1 MTGDEHTAPEEP
13 DSVPDTPGEPS
24 ADRYL
29 LRLYVAGMSP
39 RSRRAL
45 ENLRGLLERVLAG
58 NYELEV
64 VDIYQ
69 EPDEAEKNQI
79 VAAPTLIKSAP
90 SPVKVLVGDMS
101 DTRRLLIG
109 LDIALLER
117 HGRQDAEPA
126 DDD

>member
-1 MTGDEHTAPEEP
+1 VADANRTGPAEPGSLPDAP
-13 DSVPDTPGEPS
+13 SEPS
-24 ADRYL
+24 PDRYL

-45 ENLRGLLERVLAG
+45 ESLRDLLERVLAG
-58 NYELEV
+58 NYDLEV

-90 SPVKVLVGDMS
+90 NPVKILVGDMS

-109 LDIALLER
+109 LDVAILER
-117 HGRQDAEPA
+117 HGLQDDQPA
-126 DDD
+126 DD

>member
-1 MTGDEHTAPEEP
+1 MADDNRADPAEP
-13 DSVPDTPGEPS
+13 GPSEDAPS
-24 ADRYL
+24 ASSPDRYL

-45 ENLRGLLERVLAG
+45 ENLRDLLERVLAG

-69 EPDEAEKNQI
+69 EPDEAAKNQI

-90 SPVKVLVGDMS
+90 NPVKVLVGDMS
-101 DTRRLLIG
+101 DTGRLLIG
-109 LDIALLER
+109 LDVALLER
-117 HGRQDAEPA
+117 HRRQDAQPA
-126 DDD
+126 DD

>member
-1 MTGDEHTAPEEP
+1 MADDDRTGPIEADSPPGAPGGSSP
-13 DSVPDTPGEPS
+13 
-24 ADRYL
+24 DRYL

-45 ENLRGLLERVLAG
+45 ESLRDLLERVLAG
-58 NYELEV
+58 SYELEV

-117 HGRQDAEPA
+117 QGRHDAEPA
-126 DDD
+126 GD

>member
-1 MTGDEHTAPEEP
+1 MADDDRTGPAEPGSPPDAPNGSP
-13 DSVPDTPGEPS
+13 P
-24 ADRYL
+24 DRYL

-45 ENLRGLLERVLAG
+45 ENLHDLLERVLAG

-69 EPDEAEKNQI
+69 EPDEAAKNQI

-90 SPVKVLVGDMS
+90 NPVKVLVGDMS

-109 LDIALLER
+109 LDVALLER
-117 HGRQDAEPA
+117 HGRQDAQP

>member
-1 MTGDEHTAPEEP
+1 MAGDDRTGPVEP
-13 DSVPDTPGEPS
+13 DSLPDAPS
-24 ADRYL
+24 GSPPDRYL

-45 ENLRGLLERVLAG
+45 ESLRDLLERVLAG
-58 NYELEV
+58 NYDLEV

-90 SPVKVLVGDMS
+90 NPVKVLVGDMS

-109 LDIALLER
+109 LDVALLER
-117 HGRQDAEPA
+117 QGLQDAKP

>member
-1 MTGDEHTAPEEP
+1 MAGDDRTDP
-13 DSVPDTPGEPS
+13 DRPGPSPGARAESS

-45 ENLRGLLERVLAG
+45 ESLRGVLERVLPG
-58 NYELEV
+58 DYELEV

-69 EPDEAEKNQI
+69 EPGEAELNQI
-79 VAAPTLIKSAP
+79 VAVPALVKRAPN
-90 SPVKVLVGDMS
+90 PVKVLVGDMS

-109 LDIALLER
+109 LDVALLER
-117 HGRQDAEPA
+117 QGLPNGEEG
-126 DDD
+126 

>member
-1 MTGDEHTAPEEP
+1 MAGDDRTGPVEP
-13 DSVPDTPGEPS
+13 DSLPDAPTGPS
-24 ADRYL
+24 PDRYL

-45 ENLRGLLERVLAG
+45 ESLRDLLERVLAG
-58 NYELEV
+58 SYDLEV

-69 EPDEAEKNQI
+69 EPDEAQKNQI

-90 SPVKVLVGDMS
+90 NPVKVLVGDMS

-109 LDIALLER
+109 LDVALLER
-117 HGRQDAEPA
+117 QGLQDARP

>member
-1 MTGDEHTAPEEP
+1 MADDDRTGPVEP
-13 DSVPDTPGEPS
+13 GSPPDAQGGSVS
-24 ADRYL
+24 DRYL

-45 ENLRGLLERVLAG
+45 ENLRGLLERVLPG
-58 NYELEV
+58 SYELEV

-109 LDIALLER
+109 LDVALLER
-117 HGRQDAEPA
+117 QGQQDAQPA
-126 DDD
+126 DE

>member
-1 MTGDEHTAPEEP
+1 
-13 DSVPDTPGEPS
+13 
-24 ADRYL
+24 
-29 LRLYVAGMSP
+29 MSP

-45 ENLRGLLERVLAG
+45 ESLRDLLERVLAG
-58 NYELEV
+58 SYELEV

-109 LDIALLER
+109 LDVALLER
-117 HGRQDAEPA
+117 HGRQDIKK
-126 DDD
+126 

>member
-1 MTGDEHTAPEEP
+1 MADDDRTGPVEADSLP
-13 DSVPDTPGEPS
+13 DSPGGSSP
-24 ADRYL
+24 DRYL

-45 ENLRGLLERVLAG
+45 ESLRDLLERVLAG
-58 NYELEV
+58 SYELEV

-117 HGRQDAEPA
+117 HGRQDVEPA
-126 DDD
+126 VD

>member
-1 MTGDEHTAPEEP
+1 MADDDRTEHVVADSLSDAPGGSLP
-13 DSVPDTPGEPS
+13 
-24 ADRYL
+24 DRYL

-45 ENLRGLLERVLAG
+45 ESLRDLLERVLAG
-58 NYELEV
+58 SYELEV

-90 SPVKVLVGDMS
+90 SPVRVLVGDMS

-117 HGRQDAEPA
+117 QGRQDAEPA
-126 DDD
+126 DD

>member
-13 DSVPDTPGEPS
+13 DSVPDTPGESS

-45 ENLRGLLERVLAG
+45 ETLRSLLDRVLAG
-58 NYELEV
+58 SYDLEV

-69 EPDEAEKNQI
+69 EPEEAEKNQI
-79 VAAPTLIKSAP
+79 VAAPTLIKRAP
-90 SPVKVLVGDMS
+90 NPVKILVGDMS

-109 LDIALLER
+109 LDVTLIESQKL
-117 HGRQDAEPA
+117 QDAQEP
-126 DDD
+126 DD